1 MGFEDTLPVHDD
13 SAAWALEGA
22 ADSAAQQSIG
32 ISPGRRHGPARPRLL
47 EAVPEFA
54 FLAMPEQDL
63 D

>member
-1 MGFEDTLPVHDD
+1 MGLEDTLPVLDD
-13 SAAWALEGA
+13 PAAWALEGT
-22 ADSAAQQSIG
+22 ADSAAQQRTG
-32 ISPGRRHGPARPRLL
+32 ILRGRGRHRPRLL

>member
-1 MGFEDTLPVHDD
+1 MGFEDTLPVLDD
-13 SAAWALEGA
+13 SAAWALEGTGDA
-22 ADSAAQQSIG
+22 YTQQRTGILRAQ
-32 ISPGRRHGPARPRLL
+32 GRHQPRML